1 MLTGQVKF
9 TPVIVGVDMTDIEQL
24 KNLKI
29 SVKQLTFVS
38 SLKLGLYSAQNPIIV
53 GA

>member
-24 KNLKI
+24 KTWKY
-29 SVKQLTFVS
+29 QLSNFVS
-38 SLKLGLYSAQNPIIV
+38 SLKHGLYSAQNPIV
-53 GA
+53 ET